1 VKAAI
6 SSIHWAHFGL
16 LAALLAACVEPD
28 GGAAPPGGPG
38 PEDVAQ
44 VVIDSGGAVELDPGE
59 GVGVV
64 VEYAGDGLWQVT
76 TACDTS
82 ITGQQC
88 RFDVLVTGDES
99 GSELSDP
106 QGVGLESNDS
116 AYSPDPLAVE
126 LQFVTGDDLDAATF
140 EASPGASLRVSAL
153 LYDPLLDPGFDW
165 TDDPRLLSWV
175 GHGAV
180 NQGAPTN
187 PVDLTPDQ
195 P

>member
-1 VKAAI
+1 M
-6 SSIHWAHFGL
+6 HGGRPGL
-16 LAALLAACVEPD
+16 LALALLAACVEPD
-28 GGAAPPGGPG
+28 GSSAPPVGYEPD
-38 PEDVAQ
+38 EVAQ

-64 VEYAGDGLWQVT
+64 VEYAGNGLWQIT
-76 TACDTS
+76 TACDTL
-82 ITGQQC
+82 ITNAPC

-106 QGVGLESNDS
+106 QGVGLESEDV

-126 LQFVTGDDLDAATF
+126 LQFVTRDDLDAATF

-153 LYDPLLDPGFDW
+153 LYDPLLDPRFDW

-187 PVDLTPDQ
+187 PVDLAPDQ

>member
-1 VKAAI
+1 VPGLRA
-6 SSIHWAHFGL
+6 L
-16 LAALLAACVEPD
+16 LAVVSLLAACVEPD
-28 GGAAPPGGPG
+28 RGSGPPISYE
-38 PEDVAQ
+38 PEEVAQ
-44 VVIDSGGAVELDPGE
+44 MVIDAGGAVELDPGE

-64 VEYAGDGLWQVT
+64 VEYGGDGLWQVT
-76 TACDTS
+76 TACDTL
-82 ITGQQC
+82 ITDQVC

-106 QGVGLESNDS
+106 QGVGLESEDL

-140 EASPGASLRVSAL
+140 EATPGASLRVSAL
-153 LYDPLLDPGFDW
+153 LYDPLIDSRFDW

-187 PVDLTPDQ
+187 PVDLAPDQ